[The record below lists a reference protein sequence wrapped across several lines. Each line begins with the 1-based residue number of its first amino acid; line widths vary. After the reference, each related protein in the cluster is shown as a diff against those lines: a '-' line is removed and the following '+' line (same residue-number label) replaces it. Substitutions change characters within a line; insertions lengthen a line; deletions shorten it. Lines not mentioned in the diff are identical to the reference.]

1 MVFMVSSTRDLSDY
15 ANAKAN
21 ATNTICHV
29 PLFSAVR
36 IALSPT
42 PLYPLLN
49 PNSLSSSPLFFSLS
63 LFPLFYTKFA
73 ISPFSISACS
83 LRIIR
88 QHLFT
93 FSFLL
98 FLICRMDWDP
108 TLCQQRR

>member
-29 PLFSAVR
+29 PCAPV
-36 IALSPT
+36 
-42 PLYPLLN
+42 
-49 PNSLSSSPLFFSLS
+49 LSSAHCPFSYPPISYLKPQFPLFFSLS
-63 LFPLFYTKFA
+63 LFPLFCTKFA

-98 FLICRMDWDP
+98 FLISRMDWDP